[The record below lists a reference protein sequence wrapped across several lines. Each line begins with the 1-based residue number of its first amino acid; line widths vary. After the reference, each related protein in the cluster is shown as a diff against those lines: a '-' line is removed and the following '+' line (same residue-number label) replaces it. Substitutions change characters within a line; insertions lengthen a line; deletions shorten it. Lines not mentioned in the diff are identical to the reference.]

1 MDPAEKIRAFLALP
15 LAEAFESSV
24 RPVVQK
30 LKAQYPEV
38 KWVEPSQ
45 IHVTLHFF
53 GGIESKDIARISEGV
68 IPVTQ
73 KTKPLH
79 LSLYGMGGFPN
90 LERARVIWVGI
101 EGPISPTQ
109 GKLAKAEAL
118 TGLQASLE
126 GQFKARGFECEGRL
140 FKPHLTLGRIRE
152 GKRIFFKAIEFG
164 PTEIKQVS
172 EIILFKSVLSS
183 AGPKYEK
190 IQTFPLSAS

>member
-15 LAEAFESSV
+15 LAEAFETSV
-24 RPVVQK
+24 RPAIEQ

-53 GGIESKDIARISEGV
+53 GGIKPKDIAKISDCV

-90 LERARVIWVGI
+90 LERPQVIWAGMV
-101 EGPISPTQ
+101 GPISPTQ
-109 GKLAKAEAL
+109 GKLGMAEAL
-118 TGLQASLE
+118 IRLHASLE
-126 GQFKARGFECEGRL
+126 EQFKTRGFECEGRV

-152 GKRIFFKAIEFG
+152 GKRISFKEIELA
-164 PTEIKQVS
+164 PTGVKQVS

-190 IQTFPLSAS
+190 IQTFPLSLS